1 MLKNKGKRFLA
12 AGLAAAMLLSAS
24 GCGTLAAAAL
34 NRAASS
40 SAPEATA
47 APLFTP
53 EPETTEP
60 PVVEALPTAA
70 PPDVPEIPVTPEPG
84 TVEITEENYQTLFA
98 PAPEYDW
105 VGVAYMKAPENY
117 GAFVD
122 AYLPYGGSIAYR
134 DEGHAVLGTAHGISV
149 LERVFEAGASAT
161 AETSMEDLALYYQA
175 MLEENGETLD
185 VLGEVQYHAE
195 YDIAVQQARAV
206 SGDGQSEYNAILYS
220 DTRGGGYYFQAIIFY
235 LPEQFDGDTAALLE
249 ELGDV
254 FGMVLPQG

>member
-1 MLKNKGKRFLA
+1 MQKNEGKRFLA

-24 GCGTLAAAAL
+24 GCGTLVAVL
-34 NRAASS
+34 NRTAAP

-47 APLFTP
+47 APVFTP
-53 EPETTEP
+53 EPEPTEP
-60 PVVEALPTAA
+60 PGVEALPTAA
-70 PPDVPEIPVTPEPG
+70 PPDLPEVPVTPEPG

-134 DEGHAVLGTAHGISV
+134 DEGYAVLGTAHGISV
-149 LERVFEAGASAT
+149 LERVFEAGALAT

-175 MLEENGETLD
+175 MLEENGETLEA
-185 VLGEVQYHAE
+185 LGAVQYHAE
-195 YDIAVQQARAV
+195 YDVAVQQARAV
-206 SGDGQSEYNAILYS
+206 SGDGVHESSAVLYS
-220 DTRGGGYYFQAIIFY
+220 DTRGGGYYFQAVIVY
-235 LPEQFDGDTAALLE
+235 RPEQFDGGTAALLE